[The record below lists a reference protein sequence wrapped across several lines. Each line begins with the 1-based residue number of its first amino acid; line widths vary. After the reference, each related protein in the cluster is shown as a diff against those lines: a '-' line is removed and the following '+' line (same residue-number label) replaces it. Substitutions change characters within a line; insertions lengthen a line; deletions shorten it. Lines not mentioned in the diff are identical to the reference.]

1 MNKLSK
7 VSTPKKVLFIGVG
20 VLALGI
26 VVFTI
31 GLQRSPA
38 FWQTFQCGYD
48 LGLNNLSLTR
58 DQISEYCNNQILNTG
73 NIEDDLTIVG
83 FGIILIII
91 GLIITGIGGGIWII
105 VRIRRRRR
113 RGERTK
119 EASSSGVITKM
130 MSNRQEEEK
139 QDDRFT
145 PKKVLIYCLIVGLIS
160 ALLSIFIDGLRLLST
175 AAFVFASITLWYIF
189 GEKFHIWQEKR
200 EREKKEKD
208 FLR

>member
-1 MNKLSK
+1 MNNLSK
-7 VSTPKKVLFIGVG
+7 VSTPKKVLFIGLG
-20 VLALGI
+20 ILALGI

-48 LGLNNLSLTR
+48 LGLNNSSLTR
-58 DQISEYCNNQILNTG
+58 DQISEYCNNQILKTE
-73 NIEDDLTIVG
+73 NIEDDFTIVG

-105 VRIRRRRR
+105 VRIRRRE
-113 RGERTK
+113 ERQK
-119 EASSSGVITKM
+119 EASSSGVITNM

-145 PKKVLIYCLIVGLIS
+145 PKKVLIYCLIIGLIS
-160 ALLSIFIDGLRLLST
+160 ALLSIFIDGLRLLSM
-175 AAFVFASITLWYIF
+175 ASFVFASITIWYMF
-189 GEKFHIWQEKR
+189 GEKFHKWQER
-200 EREKKEKD
+200 DKEQKHV
-208 FLR
+208 